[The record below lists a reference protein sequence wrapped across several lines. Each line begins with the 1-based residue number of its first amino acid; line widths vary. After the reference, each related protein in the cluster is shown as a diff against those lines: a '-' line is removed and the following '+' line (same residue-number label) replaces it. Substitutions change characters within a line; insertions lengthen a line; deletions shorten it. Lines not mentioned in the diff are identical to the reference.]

1 MTIKMKYKITRGG
14 FEFDVDIKLPSRG
27 VTAIFGPSGCGKTTL
42 LRVMAGLEHYKT
54 GYLKVDKDIWQDK
67 EVFVQPHKRAVG
79 YVFQEASLFP
89 HLNVRENLEYGIN
102 RGLGVGDMDSLQGA
116 IKLLGIE
123 KLLDRNIGQLS
134 GGETQRVAIARALAM
149 KPKVLLMDEPLS
161 ALDNKRKKE
170 IMPYLNKLHSELE
183 IPLIY
188 VSHSVEEVS
197 QLSDHVVLM
206 DEGKVVEQGDIS
218 DMLHALEGS
227 NNNANDAN
235 TIMEGKISDHDDGL
249 TGINFPIGKIYVVK
263 NALGIGEFAR
273 LRIMA
278 KDVSISLNHHEDT
291 SIINITKVVI
301 DDIKSIS
308 ESCVLVKLLS
318 GDGYLLALITNRSMK
333 KLKLCNG
340 MEVYAQIK
348 GASLI

>member
-1 MTIKMKYKITRGG
+1 MTIKMKYKITRNG
-14 FEFDVDIKLPSRG
+14 FEFDVDIKIPSRG
-27 VTAIFGPSGCGKTTL
+27 VTTIFGPSGCGKTTL
-42 LRVMAGLEHYKT
+42 LRVVAGLEHHA
-54 GYLKVDKDIWQDK
+54 GGHLKVNGEIWQDK
-67 EVFVQPHKRAVG
+67 EVFVQPHKRAAG

-89 HLNVRENLEYGIN
+89 HLNVRENLAYGVN
-102 RGLGVGDMDSLQGA
+102 RGLGVGDMETLQQA
-116 IKLLGIE
+116 IKLLDIG

-197 QLSDHVVLM
+197 QLSDHVILM

-218 DMLHALEGS
+218 NMLHVLEGS
-227 NNNANDAN
+227 NNNANEAN
-235 TIMEGKISDHDDGL
+235 TIMEGRVTEHEDGL
-249 TGINFPIGKIYVVK
+249 TGIKFPIGKLYVAK
-263 NALGIGEFAR
+263 NTMEIGVGAR
-273 LRIMA
+273 LRVMA

-301 DDIKSIS
+301 DDINSIN
-308 ESCVLVKLLS
+308 ESCVLVKLVRGS
-318 GDGYLLALITNRSMK
+318 DYLLALITKRSVK
-333 KLKLCNG
+333 KLKLCVG